1 MNTKTNT
8 DKTAQTLFEM
18 FTENTGRHF
27 LDSGGAYGRNWERA
41 QGLTLEDF
49 TSAPSANW
57 ERNFGV
63 TTNAFTYC
71 LSRLTY
77 SKTAEVLT
85 RLLNVWELK
94 DFENRNPWSLGDQ
107 EEFLEGLGAE
117 NLNGFNTYNWDNS
130 LSQTLQGYEFSFGEK
145 LFVLLQVHGGA
156 DVRGGYTRP
165 KIFEACCD
173 YWLHGCDSYTLTCNA
188 CETYWSVRGGEAT
201 DANGDWLRG
210 YPNDLFRYGCTTCQ
224 GDLLAEA
231 EECDY

>member
-1 MNTKTNT
+1 MNKTDTKT
-8 DKTAQTLFEM
+8 AEVLAEM
-18 FTENTGRHF
+18 FTENTGRHGM
-27 LDSGGAYGRNWERA
+27 DSGGAYGRH
-41 QGLTLEDF
+41 
-49 TSAPSANW
+49 W
-57 ERNFGV
+57 ERNTGLTVDDFLSLPSATWERDWQ
-63 TTNAFTYC
+63 TTINAFHF
-71 LSRLTY
+71 LNERLTY
-77 SKTAEVLT
+77 SKTSEVLT
-85 RLLNVWELK
+85 RLLNVWELE
-94 DFENRNPWSLGDQ
+94 DYDNRNPYHLSDQ
-107 EEFLEGLGAE
+107 LEFLESLGVILTRE
-117 NLNGFNTYNWDNS
+117 GWNTYNWDNS